1 MGISFAPLD
10 PGSSGFRDGLQ
21 FTEKLRVWSKDYE
34 RKSMVPDKWNNKLAD
49 ETVAILVYNLPEW
62 LKGLARKVV
71 ATLMD
76 ERLRKAMM

>member
-1 MGISFAPLD
+1 MGISFTPLA
-10 PGSSGFRDGLQ
+10 SGPSDFRDGLQ
-21 FTEKLRVWSKDYE
+21 FTEELQEWSEAYE
-34 RKSMVPDKWNNKLAD
+34 REFMVPDKWNNKLAD

-62 LKGLARKVV
+62 LKGFAHKVV